1 MPNLNLMKII
11 YFLLF
16 VFGCNIA
23 FGQLQFLGFDHNYCP
38 DPMSMN
44 YTYSNWFN
52 QLTEQGGY
60 KIYHDG
66 VEVYSGSAT
75 LPYTPTC
82 VDLKFVNDGVGFM
95 VLRTPLEH
103 HRIYRTEDYG
113 QTWQD
118 VLSSNA
124 APYYAGMYV
133 INDWTAYMV
142 TYYFSDFQKKVLL
155 ARASTI
161 PLNRDPHFINDDTCS
176 TDIYETDSLLN
187 ADRCGVDSL
196 KFSFVNN
203 GDTITYHI
211 NFEVI
216 NANVIDSKPVHEP
229 LVVYPNPASSYF
241 SLQLPEGNV
250 VKSMRLVSLAG
261 LEVAA
266 FDQQQIQNNAFF
278 IGDLPPGMYVLQTQ
292 TQQRL
297 YESKISIE

>member
-1 MPNLNLMKII
+1 MRVTLSF
-11 YFLLF
+11 FLL
-16 VFGCNIA
+16 VFGSNIA
-23 FGQLQFLGFDHNYCP
+23 FGQMQFLGFDHNYCP
-38 DPMSMN
+38 DAMSMN
-44 YTYSNWFN
+44 YTYTNWFN

-60 KIYHDG
+60 KIYRDG
-66 VEVYSGSAT
+66 VEVFSGSAT

-142 TYYFSDFQKKVLL
+142 TYFFSDFQQLVFLS
-155 ARASTI
+155 RGSTI
-161 PLNRDPHFINDDTCS
+161 PSNRKADFIYDTLEY
-176 TDIYETDSLLN
+176 TDIYKTDSLLN
-187 ADRCGVDSL
+187 DDRCGADSL
-196 KFSFVNN
+196 HFSFLYN
-203 GDTITYHI
+203 GDTVNYHI

-216 NANVIDSKPVHEP
+216 NANIFESKPADEP
-229 LVVYPNPASSYF
+229 IFVYPNPASSYF

-250 VKSMRLVSLAG
+250 VKSMRLVSIAG

-266 FDQQQIQNNAFF
+266 FDQQQMQNNAFF

-292 TQQRL
+292 TLQRL
-297 YESKISIE
+297 YQSKISIE

>member
-1 MPNLNLMKII
+1 M
-11 YFLLF
+11 
-16 VFGCNIA
+16 A
-23 FGQLQFLGFDHNYCP
+23 FGQMQFLGFDHNYCP
-38 DPMSMN
+38 DAMSTN

-52 QLTEQGGY
+52 QLSEQGGFKVY
-60 KIYHDG
+60 RDG
-66 VEVYSGSAT
+66 VEVYSSSAS

-118 VLSSNA
+118 VLSSNG

-142 TYYFSDFQKKVLL
+142 TYYFSDVQKRVLV

-161 PLNRDPHFINDDTCS
+161 PLNRNAQFINDNMVS

-187 ADRCGVDSL
+187 DDRCGADSL
-196 KFSFVNN
+196 QFALVSN
-203 GDTITYHI
+203 GDTINYHI
-211 NFEVI
+211 NFEII
-216 NANVIDSKPVHEP
+216 NASIFESQPDHEP
-229 LVVYPNPASSYF
+229 LVVYPNPARTSF

-250 VKSMRLVSLAG
+250 VKSLHLVNLAG
-261 LEVAA
+261 AEVAS
-266 FDQQQIQNNAFF
+266 FDEQQIQNNAFL
-278 IGDLPPGMYVLQTQ
+278 IGELPPGLYMLQTQ
-292 TQQRL
+292 TLQGL
-297 YESKISIE
+297 YQSKIMIE